1 VAHQNNAAA
10 LPGLRHIEMETIMK
24 TTLLLPLITAMTL
37 AAASTAAFAGAQQSD
52 FRGNAAPAQAAVD
65 QVIVITD
72 ATRHVNVTGGS
83 TVRFVVGDRS
93 FNWSFQNGSAHVVP
107 FDLQQIAPQG
117 LLAHGVTAYVSD
129 NSLYNPS

>member
-10 LPGLRHIEMETIMK
+10 PEGVRHIEPETIMK
-24 TTLLLPLITAMTL
+24 TKLLLPLITAMTL
-37 AAASTAAFAGAQQSD
+37 AAASTAALAGAQASD

-93 FNWSFQNGSAHVVP
+93 FNWSFQNGTAQVVP

-117 LLAHGVTAYVSD
+117 LLTHRVTTYVSG
-129 NSLYNPS
+129 NPLYRPS